1 MSGMKKGT
9 ESGRKT
15 RERLSDRDRDR
26 ERDGATQRK
35 RGFHPGVSPLFLK
48 HGSHITQITQSGK
61 PHTPHACVFFFLLR
75 NISEYVTSQLDSS
88 VVFRRVERVYR
99 HGNVWSTITLNAHD
113 SEGEELSAEKRDA
126 GQVSLCLNQLCSG
139 ASFLKIFFYLC
150 VDHTSLSASW
160 MNEPLSGNCAPVE
173 VVMMMWRE
181 IKRVESVHEQF
192 FLMVRLEVVFLKG
205 SDSDVVICQEKA
217 APSDTENNDCG
228 EVL

>member
-139 ASFLKIFFYLC
+139 ASFFFLSVCRSYFFIGVMNEWTFVRKLC
-150 VDHTSLSASW
+150 SGRSGYDDVEGDKASW
-160 MNEPLSGNCAPVE
+160 VCSWAV
-173 VVMMMWRE
+173 
-181 IKRVESVHEQF
+181 F
-192 FLMVRLEVVFLKG
+192 FDG
-205 SDSDVVICQEKA
+205 
-217 APSDTENNDCG
+217 
-228 EVL
+228 

>member
-113 SEGEELSAEKRDA
+113 TAKGKSSPPRKETPDRWACVWINSVREL
-126 GQVSLCLNQLCSG
+126 L
-139 ASFLKIFFYLC
+139 FFIIC
-150 VDHTSLSASW
+150 V
-160 MNEPLSGNCAPVE
+160 
-173 VVMMMWRE
+173 
-181 IKRVESVHEQF
+181 
-192 FLMVRLEVVFLKG
+192 
-205 SDSDVVICQEKA
+205 
-217 APSDTENNDCG
+217 
-228 EVL
+228 

>member
-1 MSGMKKGT
+1 MLMLKPSVWNQTSHLTYGIKYIYILRVLQFVLKHVYVRACISCLGSFEVLFFFFFFYGLVWESTHFCQFPPRDTNTWCETEVINVMSGMKKGT

-99 HGNVWSTITLNAHD
+99 HGNV
-113 SEGEELSAEKRDA
+113 
-126 GQVSLCLNQLCSG
+126 
-139 ASFLKIFFYLC
+139 
-150 VDHTSLSASW
+150 
-160 MNEPLSGNCAPVE
+160 
-173 VVMMMWRE
+173 
-181 IKRVESVHEQF
+181 
-192 FLMVRLEVVFLKG
+192 
-205 SDSDVVICQEKA
+205 
-217 APSDTENNDCG
+217 
-228 EVL
+228 